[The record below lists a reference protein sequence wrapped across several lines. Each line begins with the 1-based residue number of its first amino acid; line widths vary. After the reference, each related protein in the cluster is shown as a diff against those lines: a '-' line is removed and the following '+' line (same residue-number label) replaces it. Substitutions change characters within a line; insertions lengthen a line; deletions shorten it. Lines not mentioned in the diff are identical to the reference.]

1 MRKRLGIMMLAA
13 ALLLVGVGC
22 GSGEEVPTETLTPPP
37 VEENTTTPSAPEETE
52 EVYSG
57 PYNPLTGEPMVLPQE
72 DVCHYKGAT
81 RDGLKGVAVLRRAS
95 EAIQAARQF
104 ITREGVALTD
114 SVEDG
119 QLVEMYAA
127 YLVRKRA
134 TTEPMPRMLR
144 WALNNR
150 LFSQKAGGGNAS

>member
-1 MRKRLGIMMLAA
+1 MTDADILTLLQVDLGELYPSEQRAA
-13 ALLLVGVGC
+13 F
-22 GSGEEVPTETLTPPP
+22 LT
-37 VEENTTTPSAPEETE
+37 
-52 EVYSG
+52 
-57 PYNPLTGEPMVLPQE
+57 Q
-72 DVCHYKGAT
+72 
-81 RDGLKGVAVLRRAS
+81 
-95 EAIQAARQF
+95 AIQAARQF

>member
-1 MRKRLGIMMLAA
+1 MLQVDLGELYPNKQRAA
-13 ALLLVGVGC
+13 Y
-22 GSGEEVPTETLTPPP
+22 LTQAI
-37 VEENTTTPSAPEETE
+37 SA
-52 EVYSG
+52 
-57 PYNPLTGEPMVLPQE
+57 
-72 DVCHYKGAT
+72 A
-81 RDGLKGVAVLRRAS
+81 
-95 EAIQAARQF
+95 QAF

-114 SVEDG
+114 SIEDG

-150 LFSQKAGGGNAS
+150 LFSQKAQVSDGP